1 MADWEI
7 SIHYECCVGTK
18 YFTLNILD
26 GSPPPPFYVDDLL
39 SYSLQSHP
47 RDCKVISW
55 PSTVINIQFCQ
66 RQTLKDDHTEQD
78 VTPRGL

>member
-7 SIHYECCVGTK
+7 SIHYECCDGTK

-26 GSPPPPFYVDDLL
+26 VFFSPFYVDDLL
-39 SYSLQSHP
+39 AYPLRSHP
-47 RDCKVISW
+47 GDCEVISW